1 VVDRRSGEQAGVP
14 TTRQEARQGVG
25 EQCQAGTGRE
35 DVCVCV
41 CVWVLMLCAVRCN
54 ILCAR
59 TKVGASVLCS
69 RRV

>member
-1 VVDRRSGEQAGVP
+1 
-14 TTRQEARQGVG
+14 
-25 EQCQAGTGRE
+25 
-35 DVCVCV
+35 VCVCV

>member
-41 CVWVLMLCAVRCN
+41 CVGAYAVCCALQYSV
-54 ILCAR
+54 CAY
-59 TKVGASVLCS
+59 KGGCFGAL
-69 RRV
+69 